1 MTIFLLEGVRFGYK
15 PKLNWMGGILWRISP
30 FRSMSLESK
39 MTPYHKNYSVQMRA
53 RLIIVFIAFCIVVN
67 EAYS

>member
-1 MTIFLLEGVRFGYK
+1 
-15 PKLNWMGGILWRISP
+15 
-30 FRSMSLESK
+30 MSLESK

-67 EAYS
+67 DAYS